1 MWLYISISYSI
12 AIEKLRNI
20 DDAFRSQL
28 ENKEQKHQEEMAM
41 LEQDKQL
48 EVDQANQRVRIM
60 IWHK

>member
-1 MWLYISISYSI
+1 MSVSCSI

-28 ENKEQKHQEEMAM
+28 ENKEQKHQEEMAL

-48 EVDQANQRVRIM
+48 EVDQANQRVRIVV
-60 IWHK
+60 